1 MTPAETLPRL
11 LDRRQLATELG
22 VKLATAE
29 NLMRALPKV
38 TVGRRVFVSET
49 DVQRYLKREART

>member
-1 MTPAETLPRL
+1 MTQTLPRL
-11 LDRRQLATELG
+11 LDRRQLAEELG

-29 NLMRALPKV
+29 NLMRRLPKV

-49 DVQRYLKREART
+49 DVQRYLKREVRT